1 MLAFHVAFLA
11 LLVGTEAFFTWLAA
25 LNVRHGAS
33 EVERRE
39 TSNGASGETASREVE
54 RRETSNGASGETA
67 SREVERRET
76 SDGASG
82 ETASPETD
90 WFDDRLDV
98 GDTDELLGYQRA
110 KTGAGQ
116 LEAWVG
122 LGLLLLV
129 LYSGLLADAVAA
141 VESLGLGTVP
151 SGVVFFLGV
160 VLALQLSSVPFDL
173 FDTFVVEEIFD
184 FNEQSPRL
192 WARDQVVGLAVS
204 LVISGLLAAA
214 VMWVVDSFPGL
225 WWVGAWALFVAF
237 SLVMMVVYPR
247 VIAPLFNDFEPVES
261 GDLHD
266 AVTDVFDRAG
276 FSCSQIYV
284 MDASRRSGHSNAYF
298 VGFGATKRVV
308 LFDTLVEQMEMDEL
322 QSVLAHELAH
332 WKKAHIWK
340 RVGSSAVRMGVVFF
354 LAYQLV
360 TGPWLYEM
368 FGLASGAG
376 RPVYAGLFLAALVL
390 YPLNR
395 LTSPLEN
402 KLSLAHEREAD
413 AFAVEVMGDGEPMV
427 DALCR
432 LASENLSNPFPHP
445 LYETFH
451 YTHPPIPERIREIRR
466 QAGAAD
472 ADTDELSTPNAG

>member
-1 MLAFHVAFLA
+1 MIELHVAFVL

-25 LNVRHGAS
+25 LNVRYGARA
-33 EVERRE
+33 VERE
-39 TSNGASGETASREVE
+39 AS
-54 RRETSNGASGETA
+54 
-67 SREVERRET
+67 
-76 SDGASG
+76 
-82 ETASPETD
+82 
-90 WFDDRLDV
+90 WFDERLDV
-98 GDTDELLGYQRA
+98 DDTDELLGYQRA
-110 KTGAGQ
+110 RAGASQ

-129 LYSGLLADAVAA
+129 LYTGLLADAVAA

-160 VLALQLSSVPFDL
+160 VVAVQLSSIPFDL
-173 FDTFVVEEIFD
+173 FETFVVEEIFG

-192 WARDQVVGLAVS
+192 WLRDQVVGLALS
-204 LVISGLLAAA
+204 LVVTGLLVAALMA
-214 VMWVVDSFPGL
+214 VVEAFPGL
-225 WWVGAWALFVAF
+225 WWVGAWALFVAV
-237 SLVMMVVYPR
+237 SLAMMVVYPR
-247 VIAPLFNDFEPVES
+247 VIAPLFNDFEPVEE
-261 GDLHD
+261 GGLYE

-276 FSCSQIYV
+276 FECSQIYV
-284 MDASRRSGHSNAYF
+284 MDASKRSGHSNAYF

-308 LFDTLVEQMEMDEL
+308 LFDTLVEQMETDEL
-322 QSVLAHELAH
+322 QGVLAHELAH

-340 RVGSSAVRMGVVFF
+340 RIGSSAVQMGLLLFV
-354 LAYQLV
+354 AYQLV
-360 TGPWLYEM
+360 TGPWLYDM
-368 FGLASGAG
+368 FGLASGSG

-390 YPLNR
+390 QPLAR

-413 AFAVEVMGDGEPMV
+413 AFAVDVLGDGEPMV

-451 YTHPPIPERIREIRR
+451 YTHPPIPDRVRNIRQR
-466 QAGAAD
+466 AGASTDD
-472 ADTDELSTPNAG
+472 ADDSTATNTG

>member
-11 LLVGTEAFFTWLAA
+11 LLVGTEAFFTWLAS
-25 LNVRHGAS
+25 LNIRHGAREIGRRATTDGTS
-33 EVERRE
+33 EGE
-39 TSNGASGETASREVE
+39 TSEDEEPANGEG
-54 RRETSNGASGETA
+54 N
-67 SREVERRET
+67 
-76 SDGASG
+76 
-82 ETASPETD
+82 

-110 KTGAGQ
+110 KAGAGQ

-122 LGLLLLV
+122 VGLLLLV
-129 LYSGLLADAVAA
+129 LYAGLLAEAIAA

-160 VLALQLSSVPFDL
+160 VLAVQLSSVPFEL
-173 FDTFVVEEIFD
+173 FDTFVVEEIFG

-192 WARDQVVGLAVS
+192 WLRDQIVGLAVTV
-204 LVISGLLAAA
+204 VITGLLAAA

-276 FSCSQIYV
+276 FSCSQIYI

-308 LFDTLVEQMEMDEL
+308 LFDTLVEQMETDEL

-340 RVGSSAVRMGVVFF
+340 RVGSSALRMGVVFF
-354 LAYQLV
+354 VAYQLV
-360 TGPWLYEM
+360 TGPWLYEL

-376 RPVYAGLFLAALVL
+376 RPVYAGLFLAAVVL
-390 YPLNR
+390 EPLNR

-432 LASENLSNPFPHP
+432 LAARTSRIRSRT

-451 YTHPPIPERIREIRR
+451 YTHPPIPERIRNIRR
-466 QAGAAD
+466 HAGASDAD
-472 ADTDELSTPNAG
+472 ADQQPAANAG

>member
-1 MLAFHVAFLA
+1 MLASHIAFLA

-25 LNVRHGAS
+25 LNVRYGARA
-33 EVERRE
+33 VRE
-39 TSNGASGETASREVE
+39 
-54 RRETSNGASGETA
+54 
-67 SREVERRET
+67 
-76 SDGASG
+76 
-82 ETASPETD
+82 ETD
-90 WFDDRLDV
+90 WFDERLDV
-98 GDTDELLGYQRA
+98 DDTDKLLGYQRA
-110 KTGAGQ
+110 TTGASQ
-116 LEAWVG
+116 LQSWVG

-129 LYSGLLADAVAA
+129 LYSGLLAEAVAA

-160 VLALQLSSVPFDL
+160 VVALQLSSIPFDL
-173 FDTFVVEEIFD
+173 FDTFVVEELFG
-184 FNEQSPRL
+184 FNEQTPRL
-192 WARDQVVGLAVS
+192 WARDRVVS
-204 LVISGLLAAA
+204 LALSLVFTALIGAA
-214 VMWVVDSFPGL
+214 VMAVVDAFPGM
-225 WWVGAWALFVAF
+225 WWIGAWALFVAV

-247 VIAPLFNDFEPVES
+247 VVAPLFNDFEPVEE
-261 GDLHD
+261 GELYD

-284 MDASRRSGHSNAYF
+284 MDASKRSGHSNAYF

-308 LFDTLVEQMEMDEL
+308 LFDTLVEQMETEEL
-322 QSVLAHELAH
+322 QGVLAHELAH

-340 RVGSSAVRMGVVFF
+340 RIGSSAAQMGVMLFV
-354 LAYQLV
+354 AYQLV
-360 TGPWLYEM
+360 TEPWLYEL

-376 RPVYAGLFLAALVL
+376 KPLYAGLFLAALVL
-390 YPLNR
+390 EPLNR

-445 LYETFH
+445 LYEAFH
-451 YTHPPIPERIREIRR
+451 YTHPPIPDRVRNIRR
-466 QAGAAD
+466 RSGSAEAETD
-472 ADTDELSTPNAG
+472 DTPSPNAG

>member
-1 MLAFHVAFLA
+1 MLALHVAFLA
-11 LLVGTEAFFTWLAA
+11 LLVGTEAFFSWLAV
-25 LNVRHGAS
+25 LNVRYGARAL
-33 EVERRE
+33 ERE
-39 TSNGASGETASREVE
+39 TAVRGT
-54 RRETSNGASGETA
+54 
-67 SREVERRET
+67 
-76 SDGASG
+76 DGADDG
-82 ETASPETD
+82 AATTDTATDEAAVDDTETD
-90 WFDDRLDV
+90 GSSWFDERFAVDDV
-98 GDTDELLGYQRA
+98 DELLGYQRA
-110 KTGAGQ
+110 KAGAGQ

-122 LGLLLLV
+122 LGLLVLV
-129 LYSGLLADAVAA
+129 LYSGLLSDAVAA

-160 VLALQLSSVPFDL
+160 VLAVQLSSIPFDL
-173 FDTFVVEEIFD
+173 FDTFVVEEIFG
-184 FNEQSPRL
+184 FNEQSPGL
-192 WARDQVVGLAVS
+192 WVRDQVIGLVVS

-214 VMWVVDSFPGL
+214 VMWVVASFPDL

-266 AVTDVFDRAG
+266 AVTEVFDRAG

-308 LFDTLVEQMEMDEL
+308 LFDTLVEQMETDEL

-340 RVGSSAVRMGVVFF
+340 RVGTSALRMGVVFF

-360 TGPWLYEM
+360 TGPWLYEL

-432 LASENLSNPFPHP
+432 LAGENLSNPFPHP

-451 YTHPPIPERIREIRR
+451 YTHPPIPDRIRNIRR
-466 QAGAAD
+466 QSGTAGSDADEGAA
-472 ADTDELSTPNAG
+472 ANAG

>member
-1 MLAFHVAFLA
+1 MLVFHAAFLA

-25 LNVRHGAS
+25 LNVRYGADA
-33 EVERRE
+33 VRE
-39 TSNGASGETASREVE
+39 ADRQEASDRASGDSAERSSADRSSGRSPREETANRE
-54 RRETSNGASGETA
+54 AA
-67 SREVERRET
+67 
-76 SDGASG
+76 
-82 ETASPETD
+82 
-90 WFDDRLDV
+90 WFHDRLDV
-98 GDTDELLGYQRA
+98 DDTDELLGYQRA
-110 KTGAGQ
+110 TTGASQ
-116 LEAWVG
+116 LEAWAG
-122 LGLLLLV
+122 LGLVLLV
-129 LYSGLLADAVAA
+129 LYSGLLVDAVAA

-173 FDTFVVEEIFD
+173 FDTFVVEEIFG

-192 WARDQVVGLAVS
+192 WARDQVVGLALS

-237 SLVMMVVYPR
+237 SLAMMVIYPR

-266 AVTDVFDRAG
+266 AVTEVFDRAG

-308 LFDTLVEQMEMDEL
+308 LFDTLVEQMETDEL

-354 LAYQLV
+354 VAYQLV

-368 FGLASGAG
+368 FGLASGTG
-376 RPVYAGLFLAALVL
+376 RPVYAGLFLAALVV

-395 LTSPLEN
+395 LTAPLEN
-402 KLSLAHEREAD
+402 RLSLAHEREAD

-432 LASENLSNPFPHP
+432 LAGENLSNPFPHP

-451 YTHPPIPERIREIRR
+451 YTHPPIPDRVRNIRR
-466 QAGAAD
+466 QAGDAAT
-472 ADTDELSTPNAG
+472 ASDESSAANPG

>member
-1 MLAFHVAFLA
+1 MIELHVAFVLA
-11 LLVGTEAFFTWLAA
+11 LVGTQAFFTWLAA
-25 LNVRHGAS
+25 LNVRYGARA
-33 EVERRE
+33 VERETGDRE
-39 TSNGASGETASREVE
+39 APDKASGE
-54 RRETSNGASGETA
+54 SG
-67 SREVERRET
+67 
-76 SDGASG
+76 
-82 ETASPETD
+82 PESQEAG

-98 GDTDELLGYQRA
+98 DDTDELLGYQRA
-110 KTGAGQ
+110 TTGASQ
-116 LEAWVG
+116 LQSWVG

-160 VLALQLSSVPFDL
+160 VVALQLSSMPFDL
-173 FDTFVVEEIFD
+173 FDTFVVEEIFG
-184 FNEQSPRL
+184 FNEQTPRL
-192 WARDQVVGLAVS
+192 WARDQVVSLAVT
-204 LVISGLLAAA
+204 LVFAALVGAA
-214 VMWVVDSFPGL
+214 VMAVIEAFPGL
-225 WWVGAWALFVAF
+225 WWVGAWALFVGF

-247 VIAPLFNDFEPVES
+247 VIAPLFNDFDPVEE
-261 GDLHD
+261 GDLYD

-276 FSCSQIYV
+276 FSCSQIYI
-284 MDASRRSGHSNAYF
+284 MDASKRSGHSNAYF

-308 LFDTLVEQMEMDEL
+308 LFDTLVEQMETEEL

-340 RVGSSAVRMGVVFF
+340 RIGSSAVQMGVLLFV
-354 LAYQLV
+354 AYQLV
-360 TGPWLYEM
+360 TGPWLYEL
-368 FGLASGAG
+368 FGLASGSG
-376 RPVYAGLFLAALVL
+376 KPLYAGLFLAAVVL
-390 YPLNR
+390 EPLSR
-395 LTSPLEN
+395 LTSPLAN

-451 YTHPPIPERIREIRR
+451 YTHPPIPDRIRNIRR
-466 QAGAAD
+466 QSGPSGETSDDPAA
-472 ADTDELSTPNAG
+472 PNTG